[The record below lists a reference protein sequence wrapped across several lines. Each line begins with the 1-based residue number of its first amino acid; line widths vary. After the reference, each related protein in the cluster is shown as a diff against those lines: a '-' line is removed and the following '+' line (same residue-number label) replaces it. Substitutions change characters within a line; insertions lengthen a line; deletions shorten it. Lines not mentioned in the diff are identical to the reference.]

1 MYKTV
6 IKRLLGILFALIA
19 LPFVLLAA
27 LILKPIVYAEDKG
40 PLFYVSQRAGKN
52 GKIFGM
58 YKFRSMKV
66 DSPNLLNADG
76 STYNSATD
84 DRQTK
89 VGKII
94 RKLSIDELPQVFN
107 ILKGDMAWIG
117 PRPVLDSQALTFTEE
132 ERDKFKVLPGLTGYT
147 QAYNRNQLSSHDERM
162 LDAWYANNVSFL
174 LDVKIIFKT
183 IDTLLH
189 PDRVYRNK
197 D

>member
-40 PLFYVSQRAGKN
+40 PLFYVSKRAGKN

-162 LDAWYANNVSFL
+162 MDAWYANNVCFL

>member
-40 PLFYVSQRAGKN
+40 PLFYVSKRAGKD
-52 GKIFGM
+52 GKVFGM

-76 STYNSATD
+76 STYNSAND

-132 ERDKFKVLPGLTGYT
+132 EKDKFKVLPGLTGYT

-162 LDAWYANNVSFL
+162 MDAWYANNVSFL